1 MGLLDD
7 VKGLI
12 NQYAAGDTP
21 AGDATAHFDQM
32 AQSVDPSA
40 VAQGIAAA
48 FRSNDTPPFGQLVS
62 NLFAN
67 GNADQKMAMINTLLS
82 SISPDQR
89 ARLTSMIPGLANVAS
104 GAASPNSISPSAV
117 QAVAEHVE
125 QHDPGIVEKMSE
137 FYAAHPTLVKT
148 LGSVAVMIAMRKMA
162 EHHR

>member
-89 ARLTSMIPGLANVAS
+89 ARLTSMIPGLARVARRDS
-104 GAASPNSISPSAV
+104 S
-117 QAVAEHVE
+117 
-125 QHDPGIVEKMSE
+125 
-137 FYAAHPTLVKT
+137 
-148 LGSVAVMIAMRKMA
+148 
-162 EHHR
+162 